1 MSAHLNIQIFAKD
14 SASCEEMNFFKAE
27 EWTEQTE
34 KLLMMKI
41 QDLLS
46 AIRHCGES
54 FDVKINMEV
63 ADLPEAVFLVK
74 KKINNHVEVNHQKL
88 SLREMEVLELIMQ
101 GYTNQEIAEKLCVCF
116 ETVKS
121 HRKHILLKS
130 GAKNTAA
137 LINHY
142 HQTFFEK

>member
-1 MSAHLNIQIFAKD
+1 MPAHLNIQISSKG
-14 SASCEEMNFFKAE
+14 STNCEELNFFKAE
-27 EWTEQTE
+27 EWTEETE
-34 KLLMMKI
+34 KLLMIKI

-46 AIRHCGES
+46 TIRHCGES

-74 KKINNHVEVNHQKL
+74 KKINNHFEVNHQKL
-88 SLREMEVLELIMQ
+88 SLREIEVLELIMQ
-101 GYTNQEIAEKLCVCF
+101 GYTNQEIAEKLYVCY

-121 HRKHILLKS
+121 HRRHILLKS

-142 HQTFFEK
+142 HKTFFEK